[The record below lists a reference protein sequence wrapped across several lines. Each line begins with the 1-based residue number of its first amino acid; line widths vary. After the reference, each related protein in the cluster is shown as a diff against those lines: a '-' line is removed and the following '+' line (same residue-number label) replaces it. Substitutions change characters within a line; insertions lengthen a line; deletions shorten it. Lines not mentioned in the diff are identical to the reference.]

1 MKQEILAKI
10 LRNSGLL
17 KEAGLNFEEPK
28 KSSDDGFD
36 LTFDDGN
43 SNSSNDDSNNSKNG
57 GESNEPNSNDD
68 SNDDSNGTSREKLR
82 NLIKPQV
89 ETANQIKISLQ
100 NAFKEIKT
108 KKYYDIL
115 EQMKNF
121 EKQLRGACDQIVSEV
136 QRLNFDTNN
145 TNECSPKAYKII
157 ANSDSRDRSSLDL
170 IAAINV
176 FYNSLESK

>member
-28 KSSDDGFD
+28 KSSDNGFD
-36 LTFDDGN
+36 LSF
-43 SNSSNDDSNNSKNG
+43 
-57 GESNEPNSNDD
+57 DD
-68 SNDDSNGTSREKLR
+68 SNDDSNGGSDKSKDSGNSNKSDSNNGANDDSNETPREKLH

-89 ETANQIKISLQ
+89 ETANQVNISLQ

-108 KKYYDIL
+108 KKYNDIL

-121 EKQLRGACDQIVSEV
+121 EKQLRGACSQIVSEV
-136 QRLNFDTNN
+136 QKLNFDTNN
-145 TNECSPKAYKII
+145 TSICSPKAYKII
-157 ANSDSRDRSSLDL
+157 VNSDSRDRSSLDL

-176 FYNSLESK
+176 FYNSLSSK

>member
-1 MKQEILAKI
+1 VKPEILTKI

-28 KSSDDGFD
+28 KSSDDGLD
-36 LTFDDGN
+36 LSFDDG
-43 SNSSNDDSNNSKNG
+43 SSNDDSDNSKNG
-57 GESNEPNSNDD
+57 GEINKPDSNDGSNDD
-68 SNDDSNGTSREKLR
+68 SSGTTREKLR

-89 ETANQIKISLQ
+89 ETANQITISLQ
-100 NAFKEIKT
+100 DAFKEIKT

-121 EKQLRGACDQIVSEV
+121 EKQLRGACSQIVSTV

-157 ANSDSRDRSSLDL
+157 VNSESRDRSSLDL

>member
-1 MKQEILAKI
+1 MNKITLNKI
-10 LRNSGLL
+10 LKNSSLL

-28 KSSDDGFD
+28 KSNSADDGFD
-36 LTFDDGN
+36 LSFDDG
-43 SNSSNDDSNNSKNG
+43 SGDSSNGGSDNSGNG
-57 GESNEPNSNDD
+57 GESNDTDSSDGANDV
-68 SNDDSNGTSREKLR
+68 SGNTPREKLH

-100 NAFKEIKT
+100 DAFKEIKT
-108 KKYYDIL
+108 KKYYDML
-115 EQMKNF
+115 DQMKNF

-136 QRLNFDTNN
+136 QRINFDTNN

-157 ANSDSRDRSSLDL
+157 SNSDSRDRSALDL

-176 FYNSLESK
+176 FYNSLA

>member
-28 KSSDDGFD
+28 KSHDDGFD
-36 LTFDDGN
+36 LTFDDG
-43 SNSSNDDSNNSKNG
+43 SSNDNNDNSKNG
-57 GESNEPNSNDD
+57 GESNKPDSNNGSNDD
-68 SNDDSNGTSREKLR
+68 SNSTTREKLR

-100 NAFKEIKT
+100 DAFKEIKT

-121 EKQLRGACDQIVSEV
+121 EKQLRGACDQIVSTV

>member
-36 LTFDDGN
+36 LTFDDD
-43 SNSSNDDSNNSKNG
+43 SSNDGNDNSKKDE
-57 GESNEPNSNDD
+57 ESNKPD
-68 SNDDSNGTSREKLR
+68 SNDDTNDGSDSTPREKLR

-115 EQMKNF
+115 NQMKNF

-145 TNECSPKAYKII
+145 TKECSPKAYKII
-157 ANSDSRDRSSLDL
+157 ANSESRDRSSLDL